1 MAFEY
6 DGNVNE
12 TYHVKLKKAMLEP
25 AIEWWETWRTWNY
38 SYFAN
43 KSVGASWSSCS
54 PQISPLKKKKRFLK
68 AWLVTLSKNDVLIV
82 SFDIPIILVSLIFPA
97 LESTDD
103 HADVPPST
111 MALTPEL
118 APAMLE
124 LTMLTPACRGWF
136 WCRLWVQRCGSDP
149 PCSAGENH
157 DRVRRFLVLLLLF
170 PRKKAAKKK
179 KTWFFEKL
187 CDHKTGDTFITP
199 WSNAHKWH
207 PNVLKMCIFPKHQRS
222 PRQSPKL
229 KEIPTSDPSD
239 SRRKLRLPAGYPNWS
254 TFT

>member
-1 MAFEY
+1 
-6 DGNVNE
+6 
-12 TYHVKLKKAMLEP
+12 MLEP

-54 PQISPLKKKKRFLK
+54 PQISPLKKWFLK

-136 WCRLWVQRCGSDP
+136 WCWLWVQRCGSDP

-170 PRKKAAKKK
+170 PRKKAARKKK
-179 KTWFFEKL
+179 NMVFRK
-187 CDHKTGDTFITP
+187 IV
-199 WSNAHKWH
+199 WS
-207 PNVLKMCIFPKHQRS
+207 
-222 PRQSPKL
+222 
-229 KEIPTSDPSD
+229 
-239 SRRKLRLPAGYPNWS
+239 
-254 TFT
+254 

>member
-12 TYHVKLKKAMLEP
+12 TYHVKSKKSDAWARHRVVRNLTNLKLQLF
-25 AIEWWETWRTWNY
+25 RQ
-38 SYFAN
+38 
-43 KSVGASWSSCS
+43 
-54 PQISPLKKKKRFLK
+54 QICGRFLIFLFPPNIALKKKRFLK

-179 KTWFFEKL
+179 NMVFRK
-187 CDHKTGDTFITP
+187 IV
-199 WSNAHKWH
+199 WS
-207 PNVLKMCIFPKHQRS
+207 
-222 PRQSPKL
+222 
-229 KEIPTSDPSD
+229 
-239 SRRKLRLPAGYPNWS
+239 
-254 TFT
+254 